1 MWIKADDVAKSQ
13 RALAHVNATL
23 KVIIKQVNEK
33 LLFRKKEL
41 FDQNLKRKTWAS
53 NEITFVDQLAT
64 KVEVIIRETEQIF
77 LVIMMLKAVKEK

>member
-23 KVIIKQVNEK
+23 KVIIKQVSEK

-41 FDQNLKRKTWAS
+41 FDQDLKRKTWAS

-64 KVEVIIRETEQIF
+64 KVAVII
-77 LVIMMLKAVKEK
+77 EKLNKSF

>member
-1 MWIKADDVAKSQ
+1 
-13 RALAHVNATL
+13 VNATL
-23 KVIIKQVNEK
+23 KVIIKQVSEK

>member
-1 MWIKADDVAKSQ
+1 
-13 RALAHVNATL
+13 VNATL